1 MTTSGKE
8 FITNFRNARLNPFSP
23 SSSPSL
29 ITKGDIQ
36 KARRGDFL
44 SPFIT
49 RYRAEG
55 SMDTSENLSQ
65 GSSGG
70 KNLPAIPK
78 APAFRYK
85 DPAMD
90 NNIAYWQL
98 FMNDGIMSRYD
109 DLMGILDKT
118 DEIDTLEGKREFIN
132 HLKETTD
139 YKDNKSIQ
147 TWVND
152 LESGFYGMGAKEL
165 SYPTAL
171 MRNQMLKAKKEYENE
186 MGKRRGGR

>member
-1 MTTSGKE
+1 MSDKE
-8 FITNFRNARLNPFSP
+8 FINKFRNIRVNPFSP
-23 SSSPSL
+23 SSPPSL
-29 ITKGDIQ
+29 ITRGDMQ

-55 SMDTSENLSQ
+55 SMDTSRNLSQ
-65 GSSGG
+65 DNSDER
-70 KNLPAIPK
+70 NLPAIPK

-85 DPAMD
+85 DPTVY

-98 FMNDGIMSRYD
+98 FVNDDIMSRYD
-109 DLMGILDKT
+109 DLIGILDKT
-118 DEIDTLEGKREFIN
+118 DEIDTLEGKRGFMN
-132 HLKETTD
+132 QLKDTTD
-139 YKDNKSIQ
+139 YKENESVR

-152 LESGFYGMGAKEL
+152 LESEFYGMGAKEL

-171 MRNQMLKAKKEYENE
+171 MRNQMARAKKEYEKE
-186 MGKRRGGR
+186 QKKGQGGR